1 MLRFLG
7 YVKNTYPPC
16 ELDFGIF
23 RSADP
28 PALKI
33 MQEFTDWLV
42 DIRKVSY
49 GTIAGPGT
57 LHTASAYARVLFN
70 RCGRVLQFP
79 SEPGTIR
86 KHCGA

>member
-7 YVKNTYPPC
+7 YVKNTYAQC

-49 GTIAGPGT
+49 GTIAGQLTITTIQHTTSTCLIQQVWQGT
-57 LHTASAYARVLFN
+57 AIPF
-70 RCGRVLQFP
+70 
-79 SEPGTIR
+79 
-86 KHCGA
+86 